1 MGLFRNSDFGTNF
14 CFNSKPSFSF
24 DSWSQRTKFPVA
36 STSRCNHRRIG
47 LESKLPPACFDL
59 QFCHCPL
66 CNHNPQSQNTNN
78 RATTGFQTSKLWV
91 KTRTPYT
98 GNQISPTPQIPQSWK
113 KVFFHISRGG
123 LELFRNVGFGANFC
137 FNSKPSFSFESCRQR
152 TKFPVASTSCCNHRR
167 IGLESKLP
175 PTCFDLQFCH
185 CPLWNHKPQ
194 SQNTN
199 NRATT
204 GLQISKL
211 WVKTRTLHTANR
223 ASPTP

>member
-1 MGLFRNSDFGTNF
+1 MYFFTSAGWGELFRNSGFGANF

-91 KTRTPYT
+91 KTRTLHT
-98 GNQISPTPQIPQSWK
+98 GNRASPTPQIPQSWK
-113 KVFFHISRGG
+113 KVFFHIFKDGKG
-123 LELFRNVGFGANFC
+123 LFRNSDFGVNFC
-137 FNSKPSFSFESCRQR
+137 FNSKPSFSFDSIGQWN
-152 TKFPVASTSCCNHRR
+152 TFPFASNYSCNHRR
-167 IGLESKLP
+167 IGLESKLHR
-175 PTCFDLQFCH
+175 F
-185 CPLWNHKPQ
+185 
-194 SQNTN
+194 
-199 NRATT
+199 T
-204 GLQISKL
+204 GF
-211 WVKTRTLHTANR
+211 KTRC
-223 ASPTP
+223 